1 MKTNTHQQSAIITSL
16 LDNDLYKFSMHQAV
30 LHQFPAAEVV
40 LKFKCRNDGIIWSS
54 AIVAEITAQIEAL
67 TSLNFTEDELAY
79 LATLRFLKAD
89 YIDFLRIFRL
99 QQRYIKI
106 YQQQNELHI
115 EISGPWLHTI
125 LFEVPVLAIVNEVY
139 FRHHAVNNLDY
150 AQEQLSR
157 KIAIIKTFPESF
169 KFSDFGTRRRYTKDW
184 HHSVIGQIVEQLPG
198 NFLGTSNVLFAKEF
212 KVTPIGTMAHE
223 WLQAGQA
230 LTRIRDSQKFMFQK
244 WADVYRGDLG
254 IALSDVVGVDAFI
267 RDFDLYFAKLFDG
280 CRQDSGCPFEWG
292 EKIIQMYQ
300 KLRIDPATKVAVF
313 SDSLDINKAKQ
324 LYDRF
329 HGRLK
334 VMFGIGT
341 NLTNDVGVEPLN
353 IVIKMVTCNGMPVA
367 KIADGNGTKGMCEDE
382 EYLKYLKSQFLINV

>member
-1 MKTNTHQQSAIITSL
+1 MKLNDRHHQAIISSL

-40 LKFKCRNDGIIWSS
+40 LKFKCRNEGIIWNP
-54 AIVAEITAQIEAL
+54 AIVAEIKAEIEAL
-67 TSLNFTEDELAY
+67 TSLNFSEDELAY

-99 QQRYIKI
+99 QDRYINI
-106 YQQQNELHI
+106 YSQHNELHI
-115 EISGPWLHTI
+115 EISGPWLHAI

-139 FRHHAVNNLDY
+139 FRHHTIDNLNY
-150 AQEQLSR
+150 AQQQLAE
-157 KIAIIKTFPESF
+157 KIATIKTFPESF

-184 HHSVIGQIVEQLPG
+184 HYSVIQQVVQKVPEY
-198 NFLGTSNVLFAKEF
+198 FWGTSNVLFAKEF
-212 KVTPIGTMAHE
+212 NVTPIGTMAHE

-230 LTRIRDSQKFMFQK
+230 LTRIRDSQKFMLQK

-292 EKIIQMYQ
+292 EKIIRMYQ

-353 IVIKMVTCNGMPVA
+353 IVIKMVSCNGMPVA

-382 EYLKYLKSQFLINV
+382 EYLKYLKSQFLIND